1 MLPLARLASLPAP
14 GPLPERTVLVRAESV
29 AHVWRRELAISG
41 HARLLVGTR
50 FITPL
55 AAAAEVLALAGIA
68 FAPGEETIRPS
79 RIAAIFATPL
89 SLEHFDL
96 ALLRSKPGWDAAF
109 ARTIGELEAAG
120 LEPARLAGHADR
132 RVRDVA
138 RVWERVDAAAGSSWT
153 AARVLREAALLL
165 DRQASLWPFGGPT
178 LVEVTGHE
186 SAVLARFVRAIP
198 NVSLAYDV
206 AKPERRA
213 HAERV
218 KALFGL
224 GSPAH
229 TTVPATPA
237 ARADA
242 SLTERVLLQ
251 RYLFAPPE
259 VLTMK
264 ERPRSAGP
272 DGTVQLEEHA
282 GLEEELDATAAWIL
296 GEIAEHGT
304 PLEQIAIVVPSLEP
318 YGPLLVD
325 RLAALAP
332 TPDDDPPVHVVGGLP
347 ASGTFAGA
355 RALAV
360 VRALRAHLHVDEVAE
375 LLPALRLPASDDGEE
390 LHLTRKDA
398 LSALY
403 ELGTVGGSAARPDG
417 AFEWS
422 SRRPDRVR
430 ALEHALAR
438 FRKDEDDERERE
450 ALERALAH
458 LRAVGPALDALVGVA
473 RLVAD
478 KAPLAALWDALAGF
492 LSEHVKLGAEGA
504 KLVAMAAAA
513 VRPLAA
519 AKVLSGDEALG
530 AIESTLRSLR
540 VPLGRFGEP
549 RVTIAALRDA
559 VGLRFQAVRVLGLA
573 EGVLPPSRRD
583 DPVLPDE
590 VRRTLGALV
599 PTVESRALEPLHALH
614 RVIARTSERL
624 VLSAPRMG
632 ADGGYREPSM
642 VFMEAL
648 AALGRAG
655 TAIPD
660 ARTVR
665 LHGFAHGR
673 KSLEDVRAAWPVIEG
688 ARLDRAARER
698 TIPPAWAAPESPALD
713 LDRLLAPPAEDA
725 GPMDGWFP
733 TDGPFPA
740 LPGLT
745 AERPTS
751 ASALG
756 TLLSCPHKFLYERV
770 LGWRAPPEPLD
781 EGSLDAL
788 AYGTLFHAA
797 AEDFYRAHGAA
808 FCAKPQ
814 PLDQWNA
821 ELARIA
827 SARFDAF
834 LEGHPLVGKDVQD
847 AQCARL
853 LRDLRALLELDAAEP
868 KKFVAVEQ
876 PFGPVA
882 LSFGKESL
890 HVEGTIDRL
899 DTIGKTTLVRDL
911 KTGKVK
917 TRTGKGKAF
926 IPGYDIQ
933 LGVYAR
939 AVQTMAKA
947 WKVPGDV
954 VGAFVY
960 PADPGGEERSFR
972 DDADALEEK
981 VDLWGATAARLL
993 RLRVFPRSPDGGDC
1007 TYCDFQPVCGPTA
1020 QARAFDLLSRERDE
1034 RPKGAAAAF
1043 ARMKL
1048 EEDGDA

>member
-1 MLPLARLASLPAP
+1 
-14 GPLPERTVLVRAESV
+14 
-29 AHVWRRELAISG
+29 
-41 HARLLVGTR
+41 VG
-50 FITPL
+50 
-55 AAAAEVLALAGIA
+55 
-68 FAPGEETIRPS
+68 
-79 RIAAIFATPL
+79 
-89 SLEHFDL
+89 
-96 ALLRSKPGWDAAF
+96 
-109 ARTIGELEAAG
+109 
-120 LEPARLAGHADR
+120 
-132 RVRDVA
+132 
-138 RVWERVDAAAGSSWT
+138 ERVDATAGSSWT
-153 AARVLREAALLL
+153 AARVLREAARLL
-165 DRQASLWPFGGPT
+165 DRQASLWPFSGPT

-206 AKPERRA
+206 AQPERRT

-282 GLEEELDATAAWIL
+282 GLEEELDATVTWVL

-318 YGPLLVD
+318 YAPLLVD

-375 LLPALRLPASDDGEE
+375 LLPALRLPASGDGEE

-403 ELGTVGGSAARPDG
+403 ELGTVGGSAARPEG

-438 FRKDEDDERERE
+438 FRKDEDDERERVG
-450 ALERALAH
+450 LERAIAH

-478 KAPLAALWDALAGF
+478 KAPLAALWDALEGF

-513 VRPLAA
+513 VGPLAA
-519 AKVLSGDEALG
+519 AEVLSGDEALL
-530 AIESTLRSLR
+530 AIESTLRALR
-540 VPLGRFGEP
+540 IPLGRFGEP
-549 RVTIAALRDA
+549 RVTIASLRDA

-573 EGVLPPSRRD
+573 EGVLPPSHRD

-632 ADGGYREPSM
+632 ADGSYREPSM

-673 KSLEDVRAAWPVIEG
+673 KALWDVRAAWPVTEG
-688 ARLDRAARER
+688 ARLDRVARER
-698 TIPPAWAAPESPALD
+698 VVPAAWQKPESAALD
-713 LDRLLAPPAEDA
+713 LDRLLPAPRADSAEP

-733 TDGPFPA
+733 KDGPFPT

-808 FCAKPQ
+808 FCEKPQ
-814 PLDQWNA
+814 PLRQWDA

-847 AQCARL
+847 AQRARL
-853 LRDLRALLELDAAEP
+853 LRDLRALLELDAAE
-868 KKFVAVEQ
+868 KKEFVAVEQ

-899 DTIGKTTLVRDL
+899 DTIGRTTLVRDL

-917 TRTGKGKAF
+917 TRRGKGKAF
-926 IPGYDIQ
+926 MPGYDIQ

-939 AVQTMAKA
+939 AVQAMAKA
-947 WKVPGDV
+947 WKVPAHV

-972 DDADALEEK
+972 EDADALEEK
-981 VDLWGATAARLL
+981 MDQWGATAARLL
-993 RLRVFPRSPDGGDC
+993 RLRVFPRSPNASDC

-1020 QARAFDLLSRERDE
+1020 QSRAFDLLSRELDD
-1034 RPKGAAAAF
+1034 RPK
-1043 ARMKL
+1043 ARPPRSR
-1048 EEDGDA
+1048 A